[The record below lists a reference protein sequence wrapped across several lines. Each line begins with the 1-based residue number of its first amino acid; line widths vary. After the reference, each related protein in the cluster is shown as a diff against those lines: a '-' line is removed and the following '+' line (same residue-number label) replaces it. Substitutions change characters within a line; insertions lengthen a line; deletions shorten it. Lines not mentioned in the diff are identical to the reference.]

1 MERSRARGTN
11 RKVRGERRRRRSRK
25 KKKKEKKEIIFKTPR
40 REVDLETSR
49 PRPLRFRVWCVVV
62 PFFFFAKP
70 LSLSRYSLSSL
81 SLYLSFLLESLHR
94 GERGKGGEEEKR
106 EREREREPFSFLL
119 RLPTPFSLF
128 SLFSLLS
135 LHFPTS
141 SSKHLHQ
148 SLRIAPPALGLVA
161 NTHSSR
167 SRSLEMTPA
176 AFLGS

>member
-62 PFFFFAKP
+62 PFFFLQN
-70 LSLSRYSLSSL
+70 LSLSLVIPSRLSLSIYHFFWNL
-81 SLYLSFLLESLHR
+81 FTVEKE
-94 GERGKGGEEEKR
+94 ERGGRKKR
-106 EREREREPFSFLL
+106 EREREGEPFSFLL